1 VRISEERSTDVTA
14 GPGGVMTDE
23 VGVVT
28 GDLTVRTEAAEDG
41 SVRALVAYQGALDWY
56 MVTDGPTTLGADDL
70 DTVHAQ
76 VVTRVTRG
84 DRGGVG

>member
-1 VRISEERSTDVTA
+1 VSTAAQRSTEVAA

-28 GDLTVRTEAAEDG
+28 GDLTVRTEAAGDG

-56 MVTDGPTTLGADDL
+56 TISGAPTALGNEEL
-70 DTVHAQ
+70 DAVHARL
-76 VVTRVTRG
+76 VARVTRG
-84 DRGGVG
+84 DGA